1 MIATK
6 EATKPSQIV
15 FWSLPRSGCHM
26 LEKVVFSKQEN
37 LKWLWHPHEPP
48 IYPLFKWLSG
58 DDVENEAEP
67 NRKEYD
73 AKSVESNKKWVA
85 ALKEAQDANQTL
97 YMHEHALTTISAK
110 RVLEVV
116 TSPKSSQRPD
126 HKQNFT
132 TIPDEVLLH
141 PGTIPLITIRHPV
154 LAVPSNYRATNSLYT
169 GTKRKNWIVNTSLA
183 FNRDLYDYYV
193 AHGIEPIVADSDDYM
208 SSEAFVRHLTSK
220 LGLDPA
226 KAVVSWPKS
235 TEKEKQDMHPML
247 LQVQA
252 TLVDS
257 EGIKPARASRNID
270 LEAEREKWKEEF
282 SQEEL
287 ELMEEL
293 VEIAMPHYEY
303 LRERRLRV

>member
-1 MIATK
+1 MATTN
-6 EATKPSQIV
+6 ASTKPSQIV

-48 IYPLFKWLSG
+48 IYPQFRWLSG
-58 DDVENEAEP
+58 EDIENESNPDRMEF
-67 NRKEYD
+67 D
-73 AKSVESNKKWVA
+73 TKSAESNEKWQA
-85 ALKEAQDANQTL
+85 TLKDAQNANQTL
-97 YMHEHALTTISAK
+97 YMHEHALCTISSE

-116 TSPKSSQRPD
+116 KTPKSSERRD
-126 HKQNFT
+126 HKHNFT
-132 TIPDEVLLH
+132 TVSDEVLLH

-154 LAVPSNYRATNSLYT
+154 LYVPSNYRATNSLYT
-169 GTKRKNWIVNTSLA
+169 GCKRSNWIVNTSLA

-193 AHGIEPIVADSDDYM
+193 AHGIEPVVADSDDYM
-208 SSEAFVRHLTSK
+208 SSESFARHLTGK

-226 KAVVSWPKS
+226 KAIVSWPKA
-235 TEKEKQDMHPML
+235 TENEKQEMHPML

-257 EGIKPARASRNID
+257 GGIRPNRASKNLD
-270 LEAEREKWKEEF
+270 LDAEREKWKKEF
-282 SQEEL
+282 NADEL
-287 ELMEEL
+287 ALMEEL
-293 VEIAMPHYEY
+293 VDIAMPHYEY